1 MKLTLKLVAIAALAA
16 TLSGCLM
23 YLEGDANVSY
33 DLKSKGAL
41 TTQARG

>member
-23 YLEGDANVSY
+23 YLEGDADVSY
-33 DLKSKGAL
+33 TLSPKSTL
-41 TTQARG
+41 TVR